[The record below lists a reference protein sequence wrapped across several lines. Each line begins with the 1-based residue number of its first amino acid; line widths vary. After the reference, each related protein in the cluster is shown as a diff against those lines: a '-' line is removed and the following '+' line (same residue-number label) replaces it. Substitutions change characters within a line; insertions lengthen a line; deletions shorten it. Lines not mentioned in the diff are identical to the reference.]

1 MATPN
6 YLTVDD
12 IMRTRRE
19 EERQPDVEKDHVL
32 NSIIIELDHY
42 EVTRIHSG
50 ELKTNEEIAVVG
62 ETINDC
68 RKFVMSYLGMGN
80 N

>member
-1 MATPN
+1 MATPK

-12 IMRTRRE
+12 IMKSRRSE
-19 EERQPDVEKDHVL
+19 EKQSGVEKDHVL

-68 RKFVMSYLGMGN
+68 REIVKSYLGMS
-80 N
+80 

>member
-1 MATPN
+1 MAKTK

-12 IMRTRRE
+12 IISFRRN
-19 EERQPDVEKDHVL
+19 EERQSDVEKDHVL

-68 RKFVMSYLGMGN
+68 REIVRSYLGTAGQ
-80 N
+80 

>member
-1 MATPN
+1 MAKPS

-12 IMRTRRE
+12 IMKTRRNE
-19 EERQPDVEKDHVL
+19 EKQSGVEKDHVL

-42 EVTRIHSG
+42 EVTRIHAG
-50 ELKTNEEIAVVG
+50 DLKTNEDIAVVG

-68 RKFVMSYLGMGN
+68 REIVKSYLGTSFS
-80 N
+80 

>member
-1 MATPN
+1 MAQKPG

-12 IMRTRRE
+12 IMKTRRNE
-19 EERQPDVEKDHVL
+19 EKQSGVEKDHVL

-50 ELKTNEEIAVVG
+50 DLKTNEEIAVVG

-68 RKFVMSYLGMGN
+68 REIVKSYLGASI
-80 N
+80 